1 MICRICQQRPPSI
14 AGRFSRYRVWRQW
27 LGLWILI
34 SGLTACYD
42 DARPVTVEP
51 KPVRPVKTM
60 VVSSV
65 KTTPVV
71 TQVGDIEAYQQTL
84 LGFRIAGRIL
94 ERRFDVG
101 DLVHQGAVLATLDPS
116 NANNALKQ
124 ANAELDNAKSAAT
137 LARRTLARMKKLL
150 PNGAISRSR
159 YDEAKSDW
167 QAAASQ
173 LERAQAAV
181 KDAQD
186 NLQFTHLI
194 APQDGVISETNANP
208 GQVVSAGQQV
218 FKLAYNGQLDAVFEV
233 PEQVLQ
239 TRIEDPQITVSLLSN
254 PEIKTRAKLRDITP
268 QADPYTRT
276 YRVRVTLVDP
286 PELMG
291 LGAIVKGQLQLP
303 TIDQVIV
310 PKAALTRQGDQPA
323 VYVVDG
329 QSNALRLKLIS
340 VTRYSDDALYIS
352 SGLDAGDQ
360 VVIAGVNQLRPGLKV
375 RLMQGG
381 E

>member
-1 MICRICQQRPPSI
+1 MTFRICQKRPV
-14 AGRFSRYRVWRQW
+14 AATGRFSRYRVWRRW

-51 KPVRPVKTM
+51 KPIRPVKTM

-65 KTTPVV
+65 QTTPIV
-71 TQVGDIEAYQQTL
+71 TQVGDIEAYQQTV

-101 DLVHQGAVLATLDPS
+101 DHVQQGEVLAVLDPS

-124 ANAELDNAKSAAT
+124 AKAELNNALSTAN
-137 LARRTLARMKKLL
+137 LARQTLRRMKKLL
-150 PNGAISRSR
+150 PTGAISRSR
-159 YDEAKSDW
+159 YEEAESDW
-167 QAAASQ
+167 QAADSQ

-181 KDAQD
+181 IDAQD

-194 APQDGVISETNANP
+194 APQDGVISETSANA

-218 FKLAYNGQLDAVFEV
+218 FKLAYNSHLDAVFEV

-254 PEIKTRAKLRDITP
+254 PDIQARAKLRDVTP

-276 YRVRVTLVDP
+276 YRVRVTLIDP

-310 PKAALTRQGDQPA
+310 PKAALTRQGDLPA
-323 VYVVDG
+323 VYIVDA
-329 QSNALRLKLIS
+329 QSHELRLKLIQ
-340 VTRYSDDALYIS
+340 VTRYSDDAMYV
-352 SGLDAGDQ
+352 SGGLAEGDQ

-375 RLMQGG
+375 RLMTGG
-381 E
+381 

>member
-1 MICRICQQRPPSI
+1 MIFRIYQKRSSSI
-14 AGRFSRYRVWRQW
+14 VGWFSRYRVWRQW

-51 KPVRPVKTM
+51 KPIRPVKTM

-71 TQVGDIEAYQQTL
+71 TQVGDIEAYQQTV
-84 LGFRIAGRIL
+84 LGFRIAGRVL

-101 DLVHQGAVLATLDPS
+101 DLVHQGAILATLDPS

-137 LARRTLARMKKLL
+137 LARRTLARMEKLL
-150 PNGAISRSR
+150 PNGAISHSR

-173 LERAQAAV
+173 LKRAQAAV

-194 APQDGVISETNANP
+194 APQDGVINETNANP

-218 FKLAYNGQLDAVFEV
+218 FKLADNGQLDAVFEV

-276 YRVRVTLVDP
+276 YRVRVTLIDP
-286 PELMG
+286 PALMG

-323 VYVVDG
+323 VYVVDR
-329 QSNALRLKLIS
+329 QSSELRLKLIS
-340 VTRYSDDALYIS
+340 VTRYSDDALYVS

-375 RLMQGG
+375 RLMQG

>member
-1 MICRICQQRPPSI
+1 M
-14 AGRFSRYRVWRQW
+14 GRFARYRVLRQW
-27 LGLWILI
+27 LGLWVLI

-42 DARPVTVEP
+42 DARPVKVEP
-51 KPVRPVKTM
+51 KPLRPVKTM
-60 VVSSV
+60 IVSSV
-65 KTTPVV
+65 KTTPIV
-71 TQVGDIEAYQQTL
+71 TQVGDIEAYQQTV

-101 DLVHQGAVLATLDPS
+101 DHVQQGAVLATLDPS
-116 NANNALKQ
+116 NANNTLNQ
-124 ANAELDNAKSAAT
+124 AKAELDNAKSAAT
-137 LARRTLARMKKLL
+137 LAQRTLARMKKLL

-159 YDEAKSDW
+159 YDEAKSNW

-173 LERAQAAV
+173 YDRAQAAV

-194 APQDGVISETNANP
+194 APQAGVISETSANP

-239 TRIEDPQITVSLLSN
+239 TRIEDPQIMVSLLSN
-254 PEIKTRAKLRDITP
+254 PEIKVRAKLRDVTP

-276 YRVRVTLVDP
+276 YRVRVTLIDP

-310 PKAALTRQGDQPA
+310 PKAALTRQGEQPA
-323 VYVVDG
+323 VYVVDE
-329 QSNALRLKLIS
+329 QTSELRLKLIE
-340 VTRYSDDALYIS
+340 VTRYSDDALYVS
-352 SGLDAGDQ
+352 AGLDEGDR

-375 RLMQGG
+375 RLMQG